1 MAHTAEWTM
10 KLFLFENAQGSTA
23 HVVLDTG
30 TSVLRGEGSSD
41 QHPAGSPTPE
51 VDDEQA
57 AGRALLDLGA
67 RLLEI
72 GAGDAAAASLSR

>member
-1 MAHTAEWTM
+1 MAHTAEWTI
-10 KLFLFENAQGSTA
+10 KLFLFEGDRGSTA
-23 HVVLDTG
+23 QAVLDTG

-41 QHPAGSPTPE
+41 EHPDRSLVPE
-51 VDDEQA
+51 IDNEQA

-72 GAGDAAAASLSR
+72 GAADAASVSGPR